1 MVEETDILKTGTTTV
16 AIVCKDG
23 ALLCADRRV
32 TSGYQVAYKKFEKV
46 VKITDKIA
54 VTMAG
59 TVSDVQLLISLIKAE
74 LKLKSIRTGREN
86 NVKEAVNLL
95 KNMVYNNIRKFSLI
109 PGISHFIM
117 GGVDDEGVHVY
128 DIGADGSTTEI
139 DEYVSSGSGSVYAL
153 GVLETLYKK
162 DMPLEEGMKVGV
174 KSINAALQR
183 DIASGNGIDMVSIT
197 NEGVKKVMSKAVN
210 YSLEA

>member
-1 MVEETDILKTGTTTV
+1 MVEESDIMKTGTTTL

-23 ALLCADRRV
+23 AILCADRRV

-46 VKITDKIA
+46 VKITDKIS
-54 VTMAG
+54 VTVAG
-59 TVSDVQLLISLIKAE
+59 TVSDVQLLVSLIKAE

-86 NVKEAVNLL
+86 NVKQAVNLL

-153 GVLETLYKK
+153 GVLETLYRK
-162 DMPLEEGMKVGV
+162 DMTIEEGIKVGV

-183 DIASGNGIDMVSIT
+183 DIASGNGIDMIT
-197 NEGVKKVMSKAVN
+197 ITKDGVKKVMSKAVN
-210 YSLEA
+210 YSLEV

>member
-1 MVEETDILKTGTTTV
+1 MVEESDILKTGTTTV

-23 ALLCADRRV
+23 AILCADRRV

-46 VKITDKIA
+46 VKITDKIS
-54 VTMAG
+54 VTVAG
-59 TVSDVQLLISLIKAE
+59 TVSDVQLLVSLIKAE

-153 GVLETLYKK
+153 GVLETLYRK
-162 DMPLEEGMKVGV
+162 DMTIEEGIKVGV

-183 DIASGNGIDMVSIT
+183 DIASGNGIDMIT
-197 NEGVKKVMSKAVN
+197 ITKDGVKKVMSKAVN
-210 YSLEA
+210 YSLEV